1 MPPESLMRLAITQAK
16 KALEEG
22 EGMAFGAVIVKD
34 GEVVSEAHNTV
45 AADTDPTS
53 HAEVNAIRMA
63 CKKLN
68 TYELTGSTL
77 YTTCEP
83 CPMCFTAAWWA
94 NISKIVFGVSLE
106 DVTNVSREIIVPNS
120 FLNEKGGST
129 IHIES
134 GFLKE
139 ECLELYKQN

>member
-1 MPPESLMRLAITQAK
+1 MRLAITQAQT
-16 KALEEG
+16 ALQEG

-34 GEVVSEAHNTV
+34 GQVLSEAHNTV
-45 AADTDPTS
+45 VADTDPTS

-63 CKKLN
+63 CIKLG

-120 FLNEKGGST
+120 FLNEKGGSA
-129 IHIES
+129 IQIES
-134 GFLKE
+134 GFLKG
-139 ECLELYKQN
+139 ECLELYK